1 MKKILLVLSVAL
13 AAVLTVPLAGSAAE
27 GDSPRAC
34 ADLLE
39 GGLVKFGGDVE
50 GSFQTAAPLC
60 NGGVSYTV
68 FFTDYATGADLA
80 QPLVFT
86 AAGDGSILFHTT
98 VNPSTVAVCIY
109 AEASVGRGHH
119 VIDRIPDT
127 GCHGVSVGG
136 TVVYDYDY
144 PF

>member
-1 MKKILLVLSVAL
+1 MKRILLVLLVAL
-13 AAVLTVPLAGSAAE
+13 AAGLTVPLAGSAAE

-34 ADLLE
+34 ADFLD
-39 GGLVKFGGDVE
+39 GGFVKFGGEVD
-50 GSFQTAAPLC
+50 GIFQTAAPLC

-86 AAGDGSILFHTT
+86 AGDGSILFHTT
-98 VNPSTVAVCIY
+98 VDPSTVTVCIY

-119 VIDRIPDT
+119 VFDRIPDT
-127 GCHGVSVGG
+127 GCHGVSIGG
-136 TVVYDYDY
+136 TVVYDSPQ